1 MIDFDWYPPGQGL
14 PSDVEAELREML
26 RDAAEAD
33 AEAGFPQLSL
43 DDEPESDTTRLLVWL
58 LPDDR
63 SGRTVPLAPSLAGYL
78 RIEPLHGED
87 GDLTGT
93 AEVSYVVRPEYRSRG
108 ITTML
113 VEKIGLELGSAE
125 GWCGTGVRALRV
137 WARGN
142 HPAALRMSLRF
153 RRYGIRTALR
163 RWQLV
168 VPLKVGREI
177 DPGAEPGGIAV
188 RAAQSTAERLA
199 AADLWTANGPRHQPP
214 ADATLLVS
222 GPAEA
227 PDGAVWIDPES
238 GEPTE
243 WGVAG
248 RLVAVLTRDAD
259 RDHED
264 DPLVRALLVAGLEQ
278 LRDGGVRAGIITVD
292 SQDRPVVHEARSL
305 GLMHDQTDV
314 QYTVRNS
321 TIEPLPA
328 VR

>member
-1 MIDFDWYPPGQGL
+1 MIDFDWVPPGEDL

-43 DDEPESDTTRLLVWL
+43 DDDTEPGTTRLLVWL

-78 RIEPLHGED
+78 RIEPLSGED
-87 GDLTGT
+87 AGT
-93 AEVSYVVRPEYRSRG
+93 AEVSHVVRPEYRSRG
-108 ITTML
+108 ITTL
-113 VEKIGLELGSAE
+113 LLEKIGLELGSDE
-125 GWCGTGVRALRV
+125 GWCGTGATALRV

-153 RRYGIRTALR
+153 RRYGITTAAR

-168 VPLKVGREI
+168 LPLRVGREI
-177 DPGAEPGGIAV
+177 DPGAEPRTIAV
-188 RAAQSTAERLA
+188 REAQGAAERRA
-199 AADLWTANGPRHQPP
+199 AADLWTASGRRHRPP

-222 GPAEA
+222 GPEA
-227 PDGAVWIDPES
+227 ALDGAVWIDPDS

-243 WGVAG
+243 WGAAG
-248 RLVAVLTRDAD
+248 RLVALVTGNAD
-259 RDHED
+259 RDHEE
-264 DPLVRALLVAGLEQ
+264 DPLVRALLVAGLER
-278 LRDGGVRAGIITVD
+278 LRDAGVRAGMITMD
-292 SQDRPVVHEARSL
+292 ARDRPLVHEARSL

-314 QYTVRNS
+314 LYTVRNRA
-321 TIEPLPA
+321 TEPLPA